1 MPGGCNYSP
10 GVVARSPVSI
20 AVDAGTTGVRS
31 LVVDDRARVVD
42 VAYRELTQHYP
53 RPGWVEHDASEIWTG
68 VRSTLDEVAGRLA
81 GHDRVARA
89 IGITNQRETV
99 VAWDRRTGSP
109 LHRAIVWQDRRTA
122 GFCREL
128 ADAGHLPLVRERTG
142 LVLDPYFSATK
153 MRWLLDEGGLSD
165 VAGVGGAGGG
175 GGSGGDGGGGLAFG
189 TVDSWVLWN
198 LTGGVGGGVF
208 ATDATNASRTLLYDI
223 VVRRWSPELAEL
235 FGVPPATL
243 PEVRPSCGRFG
254 RLSVGVLGDDS
265 PLRGVPISGIAGDQH
280 AALFGQA
287 CFDRGMTKV
296 TIGTGSFVLMN
307 AGPVCPEP
315 VAGLVTTLAW
325 DLGTEGDVAIGA
337 DGGPTEGR
345 SSVAY
350 ALEGSVFVS
359 GAGVQ
364 WLRDGL
370 GIIEQAADLE
380 PLARSVDS
388 SEGVV
393 VVPAFTG
400 LGSPHWDPAARGT
413 ILGLSRGTGRAH
425 LARALVEAMGFQ
437 VRDVVEAMGAG
448 PTMPSVLRVDGGASA
463 MDLLLELMADQVQ
476 LEVVRPRSVESTAI
490 GAATLAGLAEGLWG
504 SLDEL
509 AGLWT
514 EERAFRPSAPAVDT
528 EPARRAWLRAVH
540 RSRGWAADEDATDP
554 A

>member
-1 MPGGCNYSP
+1 MAS
-10 GVVARSPVSI
+10 RSPVSI
-20 AVDAGTTGVRS
+20 AVDAGTTGVRA

-42 VAYRELTQHYP
+42 VAYRELTQYYP
-53 RPGWVEHDASEIWTG
+53 RPGWVEHDAGEIWDT
-68 VRSTLDEVAGRLA
+68 VRATLDEVGGRLA
-81 GHDRVARA
+81 DHHRVARA

-99 VAWDRRTGSP
+99 VAWDRPTGTP

-122 GFCREL
+122 ATCREL
-128 ADAGHLPLVRERTG
+128 TEAGHLPLVRERTG

-153 MRWLLDEGGLSD
+153 MRWLLDQGGLSPTPPD
-165 VAGVGGAGGG
+165 
-175 GGSGGDGGGGLAFG
+175 GLALG
-189 TVDSWVLWN
+189 TVDAWALWN
-198 LTGGVGGGVF
+198 LTGGTAGGVF

-235 FGVPPATL
+235 FGVPVAAL

-254 RLSVGVLGDDS
+254 LVSGDALGPDS
-265 PLRGVPISGIAGDQH
+265 PLAGVPISGMAGDQH

-296 TIGTGSFVLMN
+296 TFGTGSFVLMN

-315 VAGLVTTLAW
+315 IDGLVTTLAW

-337 DGGPTEGR
+337 DGGPTAAR
-345 SSVAY
+345 SSVSY

-370 GIIEQAADLE
+370 GIIGEAAELE
-380 PLARSVDS
+380 PLARSVDT

-400 LGSPHWDPAARGT
+400 LGSPHWDPGARGT
-413 ILGLSRGTGRAH
+413 ILGLSRGVGRAH
-425 LARALVEAMGFQ
+425 LARAMVEAMSSQ
-437 VRDVVEAMGAG
+437 VRDVLDAMGAG
-448 PTMPSVLRVDGGASA
+448 PTSPSLLRVDGGASA
-463 MDLLLELMADQVQ
+463 MALLLELLADQAQ
-476 LEVVRPRSVESTAI
+476 LEVVRPRSTETTAI

-504 SLDEL
+504 SLDDL

-514 EERAFRPSAPAVDT
+514 EDRSFSPSVAAADTEAARQAWERAVQ
-528 EPARRAWLRAVH
+528 
-540 RSRGWAADEDATDP
+540 RSRNWVRTTDGADLTGDEA
-554 A
+554 

>member
-1 MPGGCNYSP
+1 MA
-10 GVVARSPVSI
+10 ARSPVSI
-20 AVDAGTTGVRS
+20 AVDAGTTGVRA
-31 LVVDDRARVVD
+31 LVVDDRTRVVD
-42 VAYRELTQHYP
+42 VAYREIAQHYP
-53 RPGWVEHDASEIWTG
+53 RPGWVEHDPTEIWEC

-81 GHDRVARA
+81 DHGRVARA
-89 IGITNQRETV
+89 VGITNQRETV

-109 LHRAIVWQDRRTA
+109 LHRAIVWQDRRTVTI
-122 GFCREL
+122 CREL
-128 ADAGHLPLVRERTG
+128 TEAGHLPLVRERTG

-153 MRWLLDEGGLSD
+153 MRWLLDEGGLD
-165 VAGVGGAGGG
+165 GAVGP
-175 GGSGGDGGGGLAFG
+175 GDSLAFG

-198 LTGGVGGGVF
+198 LTGGTDGGVF

-223 VVRRWSPELAEL
+223 VVRRWSAELTDL
-235 FGVPPATL
+235 FGVPLGTL

-254 RLSVGVLGDDS
+254 RLAAGALGGDS
-265 PLRGVPISGIAGDQH
+265 PLTGVPVSGMAGDQH

-296 TIGTGSFVLMN
+296 TFGTGSFVLMN

-315 VAGLVTTLAW
+315 VDGLITTLAW
-325 DLGTEGDVAIGA
+325 DLGTDGDMAIGA
-337 DGGPTEGR
+337 DGGPSTDR

-370 GIIEQAADLE
+370 GIIDRAADLE
-380 PLARSVDS
+380 PLARSVAS

-400 LGSPHWDPAARGT
+400 LGSPHWDPGARGT

-425 LARALVEAMGFQ
+425 LARAMVEAMGFQ
-437 VRDVVEAMGAG
+437 VRDVIEAMGADSTA
-448 PTMPSVLRVDGGASA
+448 PTVLRVDGGASA
-463 MDLLLELMADQVQ
+463 MDLLLELVADQTQ
-476 LEVVRPRSVESTAI
+476 LGVVRPQSVETTAI
-490 GAATLAGLAEGLWG
+490 GAATLAGLAEGVWG

-509 AGLWT
+509 GGLWT
-514 EERAFRPSAPAVDT
+514 EERAFAPRVAAADT
-528 EPARRAWLRAVH
+528 EPARQAWLRAVD
-540 RSRGWAADEDATDP
+540 RSRHWAGEDATNP
-554 A
+554 R

>member
-1 MPGGCNYSP
+1 MRGGWCHYSP
-10 GVVARSPVSI
+10 GVAARSPVSI
-20 AVDAGTTGVRS
+20 AVDAGTTGVRA

-42 VAYRELTQHYP
+42 VAYREITQHYP
-53 RPGWVEHDASEIWTG
+53 SPGRVEHDAGEIWTC
-68 VRSTLDEVAGRLA
+68 VRSTLDEVAGRL
-81 GHDRVARA
+81 GRHGRVARA

-109 LHRAIVWQDRRTA
+109 RHRAIVWQDRRTA
-122 GFCREL
+122 GFCRQLTE
-128 ADAGHLPLVRERTG
+128 AGHLPMVRERTG

-153 MRWLLDEGGLSD
+153 MRWLLREGGL
-165 VAGVGGAGGG
+165 GAGPL
-175 GGSGGDGGGGLAFG
+175 GDLAFG

-198 LTGGVGGGVF
+198 LTGGTDGGVF

-223 VVRRWSPELAEL
+223 VVRRWSPDLGEL
-235 FGVPPATL
+235 FGVPATVL

-254 RLSVGVLGDDS
+254 HLSAAALGADS

-296 TIGTGSFVLMN
+296 TFGTGSFVLMN
-307 AGPVCPEP
+307 AGPACPDP

-325 DLGTEGDVAIGA
+325 DLGTGA
-337 DGGPTEGR
+337 DADGRPTPDR
-345 SSVAY
+345 PAVAY

-370 GIIEQAADLE
+370 GVIDHAADLE

-400 LGSPHWDPAARGT
+400 LGSPHWDPGARGT
-413 ILGLSRGTGRAH
+413 ILGLSRGLGRAH
-425 LARALVEAMGFQ
+425 LARAMVDAMGFQ
-437 VRDVVEAMGAG
+437 VRDVIEAMADG
-448 PTMPSVLRVDGGASA
+448 PTAPSVLRVDGGASA
-463 MDLLLELMADQVQ
+463 MDLLLELVADQVQ
-476 LEVVRPRSVESTAI
+476 LDVVRPRSVETTAI

-504 SLDEL
+504 SLDQL

-514 EERAFRPSAPAVDT
+514 EERAFAPRATAADTGPARDAWRRAVD
-528 EPARRAWLRAVH
+528 
-540 RSRGWAADEDATDP
+540 RSRHWVGGDATTGLP
-554 A
+554 

>member
-1 MPGGCNYSP
+1 
-10 GVVARSPVSI
+10 
-20 AVDAGTTGVRS
+20 VRA

-42 VAYRELTQHYP
+42 VAYRELTQYYP
-53 RPGWVEHDASEIWTG
+53 RPGWVEHDPDEIWAR
-68 VRSTLDEVAGRLA
+68 VRDTLEEVAGRLVDH
-81 GHDRVARA
+81 GRVARA

-109 LHRAIVWQDRRTA
+109 RHRAIVWQDRRTA

-128 ADAGHLPLVRERTG
+128 AEAGHLPLVRERTG

-153 MRWLLDEGGLSD
+153 MHWLLDEGGLSAD
-165 VAGVGGAGGG
+165 LGGG
-175 GGSGGDGGGGLAFG
+175 RDGLAFG

-198 LTGGVGGGVF
+198 LTGGTDGGVF

-254 RLSVGVLGDDS
+254 RVSAGALGEGS
-265 PLRGVPISGIAGDQH
+265 PLSGVPISGIAGDQH

-296 TIGTGSFVLMN
+296 TVGTGSFVLTN
-307 AGPVCPEP
+307 VGPVCPEP
-315 VAGLVTTLAW
+315 VDGLLTTLAW

-337 DGGPTEGR
+337 DGGPTPGR

-370 GIIEQAADLE
+370 GIIERATDLE
-380 PLARSVDS
+380 PLARSVES
-388 SEGVV
+388 SDGVV
-393 VVPAFTG
+393 MVPAFTG
-400 LGSPHWDPAARGT
+400 LGSPHWDPTARGT
-413 ILGLSRGTGRAH
+413 VLGISRGTGRAH
-425 LARALVEAMGFQ
+425 LARALIEAMAFQ
-437 VRDVVEAMGAG
+437 VRDVVEAMGTG
-448 PTMPSVLRVDGGASA
+448 PTAPSVLRVDGGASA
-463 MDLLLELMADQVQ
+463 MDLLLELVAGQVQ
-476 LEVVRPRSVESTAI
+476 LPVLRPRSVETTAI
-490 GAATLAGLAEGLWG
+490 GAATLAGLAEGVWG

-509 AGLWT
+509 AGLWD
-514 EERAFRPSAPAVDT
+514 EERAFAPSVPADAT
-528 EPARRAWLRAVH
+528 EPARQAWSRGVDRSRAWAT
-540 RSRGWAADEDATDP
+540 TDP
-554 A
+554 PE

>member
-1 MPGGCNYSP
+1 MRGGRCHYSP
-10 GVVARSPVSI
+10 GVAARSPVSV
-20 AVDAGTTGVRS
+20 AVDAGTTGVRA

-42 VAYRELTQHYP
+42 VAYREITQHYP
-53 RPGWVEHDASEIWTG
+53 RPGWVEHDAGEIWSC
-68 VRSTLDEVAGRLA
+68 VRSTLDEVAGRL
-81 GHDRVARA
+81 GHHGRVARA

-122 GFCREL
+122 DFCREL
-128 ADAGHLPLVRERTG
+128 TEAGHLPMVRERTG

-153 MRWLLDEGGLSD
+153 MRWLLQDGGLGT
-165 VAGVGGAGGG
+165 APQ
-175 GGSGGDGGGGLAFG
+175 GDLAFG

-198 LTGGVGGGVF
+198 LTGGTDGGVF

-223 VVRRWSPELAEL
+223 VARRWSPDLGEL
-235 FGVPPATL
+235 FGVPAPTL
-243 PEVRPSCGRFG
+243 PEVHPSCGRFG
-254 RLSVGVLGDDS
+254 LLSPAALGADS
-265 PLRGVPISGIAGDQH
+265 PLRGVPVSGIAGDQH

-296 TIGTGSFVLMN
+296 TFGTGSFVLMN

-315 VAGLVTTLAW
+315 VAGLITTLAW
-325 DLGTEGDVAIGA
+325 DLGTAPDAAVAA
-337 DGGPTEGR
+337 DGLTTPER
-345 SSVAY
+345 PAVAY

-370 GIIEQAADLE
+370 GVIDHAADLE

-400 LGSPHWDPAARGT
+400 LGSPHWDPGARGT

-425 LARALVEAMGFQ
+425 LARAMVEAMAFQ
-437 VRDVVEAMGAG
+437 VRDVIEAMADG
-448 PTMPSVLRVDGGASA
+448 PTAPSVLRVDGGASA
-463 MDLLLELMADQVQ
+463 MDLLLELVADQVQ
-476 LEVVRPRSVESTAI
+476 LDVVRPQSVETTAI
-490 GAATLAGLAEGLWG
+490 GAATLAGLAEGLWA

-514 EERAFRPSAPAVDT
+514 EERAFAPSATPADTGPTHHAWRRAVD
-528 EPARRAWLRAVH
+528 
-540 RSRGWAADEDATDP
+540 RSRHWVEGDAP
-554 A
+554 SELP

>member
-1 MPGGCNYSP
+1 MARKALLPFRCRYSP
-10 GVVARSPVSI
+10 GVASRSPVSV
-20 AVDAGTTGVRS
+20 AVDAGTTGVRA

-53 RPGWVEHDASEIWTG
+53 RPGWVEHDAGEIWDT
-68 VRSTLDEVAGRLA
+68 VRATLDEVGSRLA
-81 GHDRVARA
+81 DHHRAARA

-99 VAWDRRTGSP
+99 VAWDRRTGAP
-109 LHRAIVWQDRRTA
+109 LHRAVVWQDRRTA
-122 GFCREL
+122 AACREL
-128 ADAGHLPLVRERTG
+128 SEAGHLPLVRERTG

-153 MRWLLDEGGLSD
+153 MRWLLDEGGLSPTSAD
-165 VAGVGGAGGG
+165 
-175 GGSGGDGGGGLAFG
+175 GLAFG
-189 TVDSWVLWN
+189 TVDAWVLWN
-198 LTGGVGGGVF
+198 LTGGRAGGVF

-235 FGVPPATL
+235 FGVPVGAL

-254 RLSVGVLGDDS
+254 RVAGDALGAGS
-265 PLRGVPISGIAGDQH
+265 ALAGVPISGMAGDQH

-296 TIGTGSFVLMN
+296 TFGTGSFVLMN

-315 VAGLVTTLAW
+315 IDGLVTTVAW
-325 DLGTEGDVAIGA
+325 DLGTEGDVAIGV
-337 DGGPTEGR
+337 DGGPTAER

-370 GIIEQAADLE
+370 GIIGAAGELE
-380 PLARSVDS
+380 PLARSVET

-400 LGSPHWDPAARGT
+400 LGSPHWDPGARGT
-413 ILGLSRGTGRAH
+413 IVGLSRGTGRGH
-425 LARALVEAMGFQ
+425 LARAMVEAMSSQ
-437 VRDVVEAMGAG
+437 VRDVLEAMRAG
-448 PTMPSVLRVDGGASA
+448 PTSPSVLRVDGGASA
-463 MDLLLELMADQVQ
+463 MGLLLELLADQAR
-476 LEVVRPRSVESTAI
+476 LEVVRPSSVETTAI

-504 SLDEL
+504 SLDDL

-514 EERAFRPSAPAVDT
+514 EDRAFSPTVAAADT
-528 EPARRAWLRAVH
+528 EASRQAWARAVQ
-540 RSRGWAADEDATDP
+540 RSRHWARGSGGADTPDDGA
-554 A
+554 